1 MDMYI
6 ADTHFG
12 HEQILKEC
20 RQQFK
25 TVAEMDEFIIN
36 NINRK
41 MTRKDTLYIIGDFSY
56 RSKKS
61 PIEYLK
67 AIKPKKVLILGNHDA
82 WVKNLTAEEKETY
95 IVGGVY
101 DVLSKRK
108 NKIELCFC
116 HYPMLDWNGSHHFGS
131 SFAICGHIQKR
142 TDFPQ
147 RCFL

>member
-82 WVKNLTAEEKETY
+82 WVKNLTTEEKETY

-116 HYPMLDWNGSHHFGS
+116 STTS
-131 SFAICGHIQKR
+131 
-142 TDFPQ
+142 
-147 RCFL
+147 